1 MAGHCKDKN
10 CWAPEVACNMGEEDY
25 TKCPNYIGVHDNQAG
40 KEKGE
45 KGFLLPWSGNTFGN
59 IDLQFLAGRSRP
71 MVVGVVG
78 PHNAGKTT
86 LLTVFY
92 LLLSQGRPVG
102 SKYFAGSYTLGGWE
116 NLAHFLRWRPDH
128 GPDFPPHTSRGDG
141 RMPGLLHLAFRNQD
155 DILEDFLFADAPGEW
170 FEHWAINKN
179 APDVHGAQWINR
191 YADTFMLFIDS
202 DALSGKKRGEARTQL
217 LGLAQRLSGELLD
230 RPVAIVW
237 AKSDKEVPESIQ
249 STLKESFERLFPIYE
264 EFSVSVMLNNSI
276 TEEAFLK
283 LLSWLLSGQR
293 IFGFTMQKLPIM
305 KSKDPLLSYRGR

>member
-1 MAGHCKDKN
+1 
-10 CWAPEVACNMGEEDY
+10 
-25 TKCPNYIGVHDNQAG
+25 
-40 KEKGE
+40 
-45 KGFLLPWSGNTFGN
+45 
-59 IDLQFLAGRSRP
+59 
-71 MVVGVVG
+71 
-78 PHNAGKTT
+78 
-86 LLTVFY
+86 
-92 LLLSQGRPVG
+92 
-102 SKYFAGSYTLGGWE
+102 
-116 NLAHFLRWRPDH
+116 
-128 GPDFPPHTSRGDG
+128 
-141 RMPGLLHLAFRNQD
+141 MPGLLHLAFRNQD

-170 FEHWAINKN
+170 FERWAINKN

-191 YADTFMLFIDS
+191 YADAFMLFIDS

-249 STLKESFERLFPIYE
+249 STLKESFESLFPIYE